1 MESKS
6 TYTEERSDFV
16 VAREAVIAAFGVDV
30 YAKNRTRNTVEGRMA
45 YAYILRQIGK
55 TLVEIG
61 RDLKKDHTTIIHYMN
76 SVKNLIETDA
86 SYARKYVK
94 AREIFV
100 LEKHPLNLLS
110 DKDYKAENEVLEAK
124 LAALTYE
131 IRVLKAEKRELQFK
145 LDMSDKKRLSN
156 IFTIIERNTPHGF
169 ELVTERKIKKLFD
182 V

>member
-6 TYTEERSDFV
+6 IYTEERSDFE
-16 VAREAVIAAFGVDV
+16 VAREAVLIAFGADV
-30 YAKNRTRNTVEGRMA
+30 NDKGRPRHVVEARMA
-45 YAYILRQIGK
+45 YAYILRQIGR
-55 TLVEIG
+55 TLVEVAKS
-61 RDLKKDHTTIIHYMN
+61 LNKDHTTIIHYMRT
-76 SVKNLIETDA
+76 VKNLIEVDP

-100 LEKHPLNLLS
+100 LEKRPLNLLS

-124 LAALTYE
+124 LAALTYD
-131 IRVLKAEKRELQFK
+131 IKVLKAEKRELQVK
-145 LDMSDKKRLSN
+145 LDFGTTKRLLN

-169 ELVTERKIKKLFD
+169 ELITERKIKKLFN